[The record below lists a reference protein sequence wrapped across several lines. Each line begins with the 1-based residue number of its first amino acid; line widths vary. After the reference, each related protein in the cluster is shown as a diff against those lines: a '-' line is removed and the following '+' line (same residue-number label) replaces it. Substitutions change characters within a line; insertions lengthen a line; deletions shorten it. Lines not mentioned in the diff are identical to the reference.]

1 MRVQKVR
8 GFSILF
14 LITMV
19 FTGIGAMIFSKNTI
33 KAVSKEKLKKSFYD
47 LSINDINGN
56 PIDLKSLKGK
66 KIMIVNV
73 ASKCGYTDQYSDLQE
88 LYQNHIERLEIIGV
102 PCNDFGSQ
110 EPGTATEIKKFCT
123 VNYGITFTMTEKQ
136 KIKSKSVSELY
147 EWLSNPELNG
157 WNSSLPSWN
166 FCKYIIDE
174 EGELTHFFRS
184 GINPNANEILRLF

>member
-19 FTGIGAMIFSKNTI
+19 FTDIGAMIFSKNTI

>member
-8 GFSILF
+8 GFPILF

-19 FTGIGAMIFSKNTI
+19 FTDIGAMIFSKNTI

>member
-147 EWLSNPELNG
+147 EWLSNPKLNG

>member
-19 FTGIGAMIFSKNTI
+19 FTDIGAMIFSKNTI

-56 PIDLKSLKGK
+56 QIDLKSLKGK